1 MAIENISGIGSVG
14 SDAGNALSSNISQL
28 FSGKLAD
35 LWAAAQVVLKIAF
48 AIIIIFI
55 LYKLI
60 VGIVGAF
67 LKAREK
73 RIMRNLLTDM
83 SENVRQINEKMD
95 VLISRLGRQPAQPAE
110 KEEKQ
115 AVKGEAKKEKIKK
128 KR

>member
-95 VLISRLGRQPAQPAE
+95 ILIS
-110 KEEKQ
+110 
-115 AVKGEAKKEKIKK
+115 
-128 KR
+128 

>member
-95 VLISRLGRQPAQPAE
+95 ILISRLGRQSAQPAE

>member
-95 VLISRLGRQPAQPAE
+95 ILISRLGRQSAQPAE

-115 AVKGEAKKEKIKK
+115 AAKGEAKKEKIKK

>member
-95 VLISRLGRQPAQPAE
+95 VLISRLGRQSAQPAE